1 MVFFRGASPVSF
13 ILTTSSRLLAKERKS
28 MSKKVMSTIHLLRKM
43 PEASPP
49 ASRRSTNP
57 KATMHTSIMAYCFS
71 RMQ

>member
-1 MVFFRGASPVSF
+1 
-13 ILTTSSRLLAKERKS
+13 